1 METYN
6 KDIVKKLLERQKEKI
21 LSDKDKEIS
30 LLKTELEAIKL
41 EKELAKEYNIAS
53 KEETNTD
60 EIDKILGGLND

>member
-53 KEETNTD
+53 KEETNID